1 MFIGG
6 RWAHVQLLWRS
17 SQGQYLLFAGEGAGR
32 THSMTRR
39 ALERLQAARL
49 VQPVEVQP
57 LVQRT
62 IDTLMH
68 QLALP

>member
-1 MFIGG
+1 
-6 RWAHVQLLWRS
+6 
-17 SQGQYLLFAGEGAGR
+17 
-32 THSMTRR
+32 MTRR